1 MIAVG
6 APAVALLVAVGDA
19 AYGGAVEAMRLGTFA
34 LAGLL
39 MGSFLTVVVHRLP
52 RNESVVAPRS
62 SCPQCGTQVRPRD
75 NVPVIS
81 YLALRGRCRGCATH
95 ISAEYPLTEAVT
107 AALFVAASLVFRPAG
122 VAAVVSLFLGALL
135 AAALID
141 ARHRIIPNR
150 LTYPALIVA
159 AVAIV
164 ALSVAGQ
171 PLSIAGAALGFLCFG
186 GGLLLVAIVS
196 PGGMGMGD
204 VKLAALIG
212 MVLGAIGLRY
222 VAVAAGAAVLLGG
235 VAALAALAAGRGRKG
250 TIPFGPFLA
259 SGAAVAALAGAP
271 LAGWYLSLAH

>member
-1 MIAVG
+1 M
-6 APAVALLVAVGDA
+6 PAVTLQVAVGDA
-19 AYGGAVEAMRLGTFA
+19 AYGGAVEAVRLASFA
-34 LAGLL
+34 LFGLL

-62 SCPQCGTQVRPRD
+62 SCPRCGTEVRARD
-75 NVPVIS
+75 NVPILS
-81 YLALRGRCRGCATH
+81 YLALRGRCHGCDTH
-95 ISAEYPLTEAVT
+95 ISAEYPLTEAMT
-107 AALFVAASLVFRPAG
+107 AALFVAASLVFRPVG
-122 VAAVVSLFLGALL
+122 VAAVVALFLGAML

-150 LTYPALIVA
+150 LTYPALVLA

-164 ALSVAGQ
+164 ALSLAGQ
-171 PLSIAGAALGFLCFG
+171 PLSITGAVVGFLCFG

-204 VKLAALIG
+204 VKLGALIG
-212 MVLGAIGLRY
+212 LVLGAVGLRY
-222 VAVAAGAAVLLGG
+222 VAVAAGMAVLLGG
-235 VAALAALAAGRGRKG
+235 VAALVALAAGRGRKG

-271 LAGWYLSLAH
+271 LAGWYLGFAH